1 MTLTAERLRKL
12 VHYDPNTGLMTWR
25 EHRRPSLVA
34 QPIGWVDDR
43 VRRVVRIYGKHQKVA
58 RLAWLYVHGEWP
70 SGLIDHANLDVA
82 DNRIANLRDATHA
95 ENCAN
100 RKKDERSRQPF
111 KGICFN
117 RGRWQAQIGVAR
129 RRIFLGQF
137 DTAEEAHAAY
147 VNAARHH
154 FGAFARTA

>member
-43 VRRVVRIYGKHQKVA
+43 GRRVVRIYGKHQKVA

-70 SGLIDHANLDVA
+70 SGLI
-82 DNRIANLRDATHA
+82 
-95 ENCAN
+95 AN